1 MAKITMEEAK
11 DFALLPKDSI
21 VNLKITEAVIKEVQ
35 GQRGPWEKLEITFE
49 ILGIQATGDGSDP
62 AQYQSVIGSK
72 IWGSIPFRLNDSA
85 ENKLRIWSEAI
96 LGMEL
101 GIGFELDT
109 DYFVGRQ
116 VRGLTGQYDKR
127 NRDAQG
133 NPFKG
138 HQIDSLLP
146 AATQPTVNTAA
157 APTTGGY
164 AYGGTPAVNAAPA
177 QAQQQWE
184 PQPPPF

>member
-11 DFALLPKDSI
+11 DLALLPKDSI
-21 VNLKITEAVIKEVQ
+21 VNLQVTEAVIKEIN
-35 GQRGPWEKLEITFE
+35 GQYGPWEKLQLTFKV
-49 ILGIQATGDGSDP
+49 LGIQATGDGSPVEDY
-62 AQYQSVIGSK
+62 AAVIDSK
-72 IWGSIPFRLNDSA
+72 IWGSIPFKLNDSA
-85 ENKLRIWSEAI
+85 ENKLRIWTEAI
-96 LGMEL
+96 LGMDL

-116 VRGLTGQYDKR
+116 VRGITNQYEKR

-146 AATQPTVNTAA
+146 AGAPVAQAPVAQP
-157 APTTGGY
+157 
-164 AYGGTPAVNAAPA
+164 AAPA
-177 QAQQQWE
+177 QGNGFAYG
-184 PQPPPF
+184 QPVATTTAPAWAPETEPPF